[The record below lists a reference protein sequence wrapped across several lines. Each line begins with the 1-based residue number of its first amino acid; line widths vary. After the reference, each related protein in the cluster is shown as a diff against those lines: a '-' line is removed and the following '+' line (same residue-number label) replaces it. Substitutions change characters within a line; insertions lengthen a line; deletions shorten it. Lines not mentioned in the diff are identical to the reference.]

1 MNLLEMLLENSQK
14 REGFEDF
21 LNRFEEGPPSEGYE
35 DREVLDRYGEVSHKV
50 SPSDYQ
56 QAARD
61 AFGHL
66 SQADREEFGR
76 MLAGQAQDR
85 RLNIPGLTP
94 DQGRGYGDLNWL
106 SNITGQLHQQPGLL
120 RDLLGGLMGGGGA
133 SSSASTSGG
142 LLSSPLA
149 KAALAGITAML
160 VKRVLGGSG
169 R

>member
-1 MNLLEMLLENSQK
+1 MNLLEMLLGNSQA

-21 LNRFEEGPPSEGYE
+21 LNRFEEGPPSEGYS
-35 DREVLDRYGEVSHKV
+35 DQEVMDRYGEVAHKA

-61 AFGHL
+61 AFGRL

-76 MLAGQAQDR
+76 MLAGQAQNK
-85 RLNIPGLTP
+85 RLDLPGLTP
-94 DQGRGYGDLNWL
+94 GQGQGFGDLDWL

-120 RDLLGGLMGGGGA
+120 RDLLGGLTGNREA
-133 SSSASTSGG
+133 SSSGG
-142 LLSSPLA
+142 IFSSPLA
-149 KAALAGITAML
+149 KAALAGIAAML
-160 VKRVLGGSG
+160 VKRALGG

>member
-1 MNLLEMLLENSQK
+1 MNLLEMLLGNSQA

-21 LNRFEEGPPSEGYE
+21 LNRFEEGPPSEGYS
-35 DREVLDRYGEVSHKV
+35 DQEVMDRYGEVAHKA

-61 AFGHL
+61 AFGRL

-76 MLAGQAQDR
+76 MLAGQAQNK
-85 RLNIPGLTP
+85 RLDLPGLTP
-94 DQGRGYGDLNWL
+94 GQGQGFGDLDWL

-120 RDLLGGLMGGGGA
+120 RDLLGGLTGNREA
-133 SSSASTSGG
+133 SSSGG
-142 LLSSPLA
+142 IFSSPLA
-149 KAALAGITAML
+149 KAALAGIAAML
-160 VKRVLGGSG
+160 VKRVLGS